1 MDELPP
7 AFAQLLRTNDP
18 PEPSQLEAI
27 RREIR
32 ILDANDELEAPNSI
46 QQMKQKRQAYAFL
59 SAPIR
64 RVPLDIVGEILA
76 AAIQDST
83 IGKAENR
90 KELIR
95 LCLVCRTWREA
106 ALATHR
112 LWATFDVTVNGLS
125 TWTHSLSHSAENWL
139 NRSGTVS
146 KTLKI
151 MALKGHFCGG
161 RHNECAH
168 LATPALAKL
177 LVLGPPIAELSLR
190 SSYSSCFVQ
199 LIRQVRRMKVT
210 DNGSWSGIRTL
221 KLALHTIWDE
231 FPIGQNA
238 TLDMD
243 EDIDTL
249 PTSIFQHLPHITSF
263 HLELPSMPDGED
275 EEFGLVIPEELLA
288 RLTDFSLVCDWEVT
302 KVLTALKSCQAVEKL
317 TLNLL
322 ESDVYTSS
330 GAESTKI
337 LGDMLETNII
347 LPKLRALHMWGM
359 YADGLEYLRYLQA
372 PCLDTLHL
380 HFAESNLT
388 QIVLDEIWSD
398 AEFEFRRPR
407 YIEEFIRRSGCK
419 PNLRDLRI
427 SNLHIS
433 AKVLRPLLI
442 KECPL
447 LRRLTLE
454 SLDFN
459 SKLFLKLQ
467 ADPVLPFLQT
477 LVLRDMLHDGF
488 DFDHV
493 RAFADGR
500 KLLRNADGSMLPP
513 LHIVLDD

>member
-32 ILDANDELEAPNSI
+32 ILDASNEAAPNSI
-46 QQMKQKRQAYAFL
+46 QQMKEKRQAYALL

-64 RVPLDIVGEILA
+64 RVPLDTVGEILA

-125 TWTHSLSHSAENWL
+125 KWTHSLSHSAENWL
-139 NRSGTVS
+139 NRSGTLPKS
-146 KTLKI
+146 LKI
-151 MALKGHFCGG
+151 MALRAHYCAGG
-161 RHNECAH
+161 HNECAH

-177 LVLGPPIAELSLR
+177 LVLGPPIAELTLR

-199 LIRQVRRMKVT
+199 LIRQVRRMKAT
-210 DNGSWSGIRTL
+210 DNGSWSRIRTL
-221 KLALHTIWDE
+221 NLALHNNWDE
-231 FPIGQNA
+231 FPVREDA
-238 TLDMD
+238 TLDLD
-243 EDIDTL
+243 EDVDTL

-263 HLELPSMPDGED
+263 HLELPSMPGGED
-275 EEFGLVIPEELLA
+275 EGAGLNIPEELLA
-288 RLTDFSLVCDWEVT
+288 RLTVFSLVCDWEVT

-322 ESDVYTSS
+322 ESEFYTSS

-337 LGDMLETNII
+337 LDDMLETNII
-347 LPKLRALHMWGM
+347 LPKLRALHMWDM
-359 YADGLEYLRYLQA
+359 NPEGLEYLRYFQA
-372 PCLDTLHL
+372 PSLDTLHL
-380 HFAESNLT
+380 HFAESGLAWDD
-388 QIVLDEIWSD
+388 VWSD
-398 AEFEFRRPR
+398 AEFNW
-407 YIEEFIRRSGCK
+407 YIKEFIRRSGCK
-419 PNLRDLRI
+419 PNLRDL
-427 SNLHIS
+427 HIS
-433 AKVLRPLLI
+433 TLHVSAKELKSLLI
-442 KECPL
+442 EEFPF

-459 SKLFLKLQ
+459 SKLFLKLP
-467 ADPVLPFLQT
+467 AGKNTPLPFLQT
-477 LVLRDMLHDGF
+477 LVLRDMLHDDF

-500 KLLRNADGSMLPP
+500 KLLRNADGSLLPP
-513 LHIVLDD
+513 LHLILDDSCDT